1 MNANRLRLITTVAAL
16 GVAILLGAGAM
27 MIGPYRDAFV
37 YAPRE
42 RAAEDAVKQVAE
54 RQKAL
59 HKSTGKF
66 VSFGAG
72 DVDRDQAL
80 LGLNWANFP
89 VKEFAF
95 DAESLDGGN
104 LRLRALPRPDLVSSL
119 AVKPRAYIAELSADG
134 AMVRAGWFP
143 SI

>member
-1 MNANRLRLITTVAAL
+1 MNAKRLRLIATVAAF
-16 GVAILLGAGAM
+16 GVALLLGAGAV

-66 VSFGAG
+66 VSFGAT
-72 DVDRDQAL
+72 DIDRDQAL

-95 DAESLDGGN
+95 DAESLDSGN
-104 LRLRALPRPDLVSSL
+104 LRLRALPRPDVVSSL
-119 AVKPRAYIAELSADG
+119 SVKPRAYIAELSPDG
-134 AMVRAGWFP
+134 TVLRAGWFP
-143 SI
+143 ST